1 MQDVQVIGLPQ
12 SNFVWAVRIALAE
25 KAVAHQNI
33 PAGPHS
39 AAVTAVHPLGKI
51 PVLRHGDVAMGESH
65 AIIDYI
71 DMTFDGPRL
80 VPTEL
85 QAWIRSSVWTSILIT
100 SIEPLL
106 VRQFLFAYM
115 FPGTTDGM
123 PDRAAIG
130 GLLPKVE
137 AALDTLESAVASG
150 EIGSDEFGRVDAYM
164 VPILFYVRGKPE
176 GGSMIAARP
185 NLASY
190 LDRNL
195 ARPSVQVTLPPPHLG
210 GGQANVQTH

>member
-25 KAVAHQNI
+25 KGVMHENI
-33 PAGPHS
+33 PAAPHS
-39 AAVTAVHPLGKI
+39 PEVTDIHPLGKI
-51 PVLRHGDVAMGESH
+51 PVLRHGDVAFGESR

-71 DMTFDGPRL
+71 DAMFDGPRL

-85 QAWIRSSVWTSILIT
+85 KARIQSGVWTSIVTT

-115 FPGTTDGM
+115 FPATADGR
-123 PDRAAIG
+123 PDRAAIDA
-130 GLLPKVE
+130 LLPKVE
-137 AALDTLESAVASG
+137 AALNTLERALASG
-150 EIGSDEFGRVDAYM
+150 EIGGETFGRTDAYL
-164 VPILFYVRGKPE
+164 VPILFYVRNTPE

-185 NLASY
+185 HLSGYLA
-190 LDRNL
+190 RNFT
-195 ARPSVQVTLPPPHLG
+195 RPSVQTTLPPAPDP
-210 GGQANVQTH
+210 A